1 MIRNLC
7 FVLIAAGVT
16 ACQPASNAPS
26 PAVDQ
31 AAELEA
37 LKKVSA
43 RWSDVS
49 GTGDIEAELSFWA
62 DDAVFMP
69 PGADFLDGKAAI
81 RAFLEQES
89 TLENFSIEWTTHSGY
104 VAKSGDLAYLVEELL
119 IQFDDEAGNRLS
131 APGKVVTVWRKD
143 AAGDWKSVADIYN
156 FNQQ

>member
-1 MIRNLC
+1 MFRILLLALVTAN
-7 FVLIAAGVT
+7 AA
-16 ACQPASNAPS
+16 ACQPASNSAA

-37 LKKVSA
+37 LRQVSA

-69 PGADFLDGKAAI
+69 PGTDFVDGKAAI

-89 TLENFSIEWTTHSGY
+89 TLENFSIGWTTRSGY
-104 VAKSGDLAYLVEELL
+104 VAKSGDLAYLIEELL
-119 IQFDDEAGNRLS
+119 IEFDDEAGNRLS

-143 AAGDWKSVADIYN
+143 SAGDWKSVADIYN
-156 FNQQ
+156 FNEQ